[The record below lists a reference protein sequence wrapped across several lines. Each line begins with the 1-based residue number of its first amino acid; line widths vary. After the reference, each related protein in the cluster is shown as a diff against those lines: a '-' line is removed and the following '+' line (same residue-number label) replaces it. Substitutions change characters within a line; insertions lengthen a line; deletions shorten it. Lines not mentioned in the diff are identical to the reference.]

1 MVSKYGAGETKTQ
14 KCKSCSYE
22 QVIYSSGVH
31 VSESGSV
38 RVYGDEDTFHCPNC
52 DKHDSLDGQN
62 GFEDDDPFGVP
73 DPLTEKDDPLEMQNS
88 TMKGN
93 KTVLLPYSKK
103 YFLTKFYSL
112 NVPKICMRVFCQS
125 YLGSYLFSL
134 SVPACY
140 HTVCLFLAYW

>member
-22 QVIYSSGVH
+22 QVIYSSGAH

-73 DPLTEKDDPLEMQNS
+73 DPLQMQNS
-88 TMKGN
+88 TIKGN
-93 KTVLLPYSKK
+93 KTVGLPYSKK
-103 YFLTKFYSL
+103 YFLTKFFSL
-112 NVPKICMRVFCQS
+112 NVPKICMRVFYQS
-125 YLGSYLFSL
+125 YLESYLESYLFSL
-134 SVPACY
+134 SVHACY
-140 HTVCLFLAYW
+140 HTVCLFLAYR